1 MKCSTGLRQLAKRNV
16 VLALILFIVV
26 LAIMLFSF
34 FQASGELDRLESLS
48 SQQVRL
54 EKLRASLP
62 DVLLP
67 LSNYVITH
75 GKSDA
80 SQAQGASRE
89 FLRLYAEVASM
100 PDLTDKDHQ
109 DLADAADLMKEANGI
124 AGDVT
129 SGAINDEMAGNV
141 TVVAHSLVVAAQ
153 KKTQNVIN
161 RLSDTVAEANEQAHG
176 HISLLA
182 LVNLLLI
189 MVLLGVL
196 FFLAR
201 AFSHAVSGSLSA
213 IQEQVSDIV
222 QNIATHGKPEYED
235 ADQASSLPGF
245 AHEISKVADL
255 SRRIINTML
264 GVEKVAQDAA
274 QVAMR
279 GTENAQDT
287 VKYMERMHLTGAMA
301 SGDTDWL
308 LNSVRHS
315 EHALERVQ
323 TMSEKT
329 GNASQAIIRAVQRQ
343 DAENQAL
350 LNEMYQRLEAQQ
362 QAGPKV
368 SEDAVLKLH
377 EVSASLNKIL

>member
-1 MKCSTGLRQLAKRNV
+1 MKRSTGLRQLAKRNV

-129 SGAINDEMAGNV
+129 SGAIHDEMAGNV

-153 KKTQNVIN
+153 KKTLNVIN
-161 RLSDTVAEANEQAHG
+161 RLSETVAEANEQAHS

-189 MVLLGVL
+189 LVLLGVL

-222 QNIATHGKPEYED
+222 QNIATHGASEHEGV
-235 ADQASSLPGF
+235 DQAASLPGF
-245 AHEISKVADL
+245 AHEISQVTDL

-264 GVEKVAQDAA
+264 GVEKVARDAA
-274 QVAMR
+274 QLAMR

-301 SGDTDWL
+301 SSDTDWL
-308 LNSVRHS
+308 LNSIRHS

-350 LNEMYQRLEAQQ
+350 LDEMYQSLEAQQ
-362 QAGPKV
+362 QARPKV
-368 SEDAVLKLH
+368 SEDTVLKLH
-377 EVSASLNKIL
+377 EVSESLNKIL